1 MSDEED
7 INIMKNTNIAYS
19 DSLSALNEN
28 ASTYMGVKTIPEGTI
43 PDTNQEKKKYK
54 KNKNNKKKS
63 QKKYR
68 KKNKKKYEKLDYSY
82 SYSSS
87 PYSSSISSSSSFY
100 SSYSESKSSSKKKES
115 LKDKTK
121 NKKDKKV
128 KNFKNKKNIEN
139 EKNEESEENE
149 EEEENSKYE
158 LKIEETR
165 EKKNKKDK
173 NEIIDTK
180 FEWDEGGNIVYLTGS
195 FCDWNKFHLMTKNDE
210 GKYSITIPLPR
221 GFHQYK
227 FKVDDVW
234 TFSKKQ
240 PKFEDNGN
248 VNNFIDTTDY
258 DEGHYLDE
266 QKNEEICKNKAP
278 HLSKENEPKEKS
290 KKKTK
295 DEIKNNKKE
304 KNKDKEKSNKS
315 NIKVKKDEG
324 KKKNKRNS
332 STHDSHFL
340 NQNQYS
346 IYYPLRAEF
355 NQKPSALPGLY
366 KTYYI
371 LNEKKNKKKN
381 QRKFSQIEYIDNTN
395 NTIQDNKNESQT
407 QSLNNSTF
415 LSIDP
420 YVNFQNLYHI
430 HSNHFHSK
438 KLNQKKNTITSIITR
453 YRFKFS
459 TFIYYKESKPQ
470 TETIKKLHSKTVRL
484 KRGKKEK

>member
-1 MSDEED
+1 MSDEEE
-7 INIMKNTNIAYS
+7 INIMKNCNIAYS
-19 DSLSALNEN
+19 DSFSVLNEN

-43 PDTNQEKKKYK
+43 PDTNQERKQNKKGKKNQKKTQKKYK
-54 KNKNNKKKS
+54 K
-63 QKKYR
+63 
-68 KKNKKKYEKLDYSY
+68 KNKQKYDKLEYSF

-87 PYSSSISSSSSFY
+87 YSSSISSSSSVY
-100 SSYSESKSSSKKKES
+100 SYSESLNSTEKKES
-115 LKDKTK
+115 SK
-121 NKKDKKV
+121 NQA
-128 KNFKNKKNIEN
+128 KNIK
-139 EKNEESEENE
+139 EKTVKKLNNKNIKREKKEESEET
-149 EEEENSKYE
+149 EENEKDSKYE
-158 LKIEETR
+158 LKIEEIT
-165 EKKNKKDK
+165 EKKIKKDEI
-173 NEIIDTK
+173 EIIDTK

-438 KLNQKKNTITSIITR
+438 KLNQKK
-453 YRFKFS
+453 K
-459 TFIYYKESKPQ
+459 
-470 TETIKKLHSKTVRL
+470 
-484 KRGKKEK
+484 